1 MMLLQ
6 FLHFRSYGHFFTLFG
21 PLVFYLLS
29 PLESVYGPSL
39 HSAIKL
45 SKNSMKYLMPIL
57 GDIEWYGH
65 GPAAKAGNCT
75 RHDCTKKSN
84 ITGLAIHEH
93 FMSETKLRN

>member
-1 MMLLQ
+1 MDI
-6 FLHFRSYGHFFTLFG
+6 FLHY
-21 PLVFYLLS
+21 LVLWFSIYSVLWI
-29 PLESVYGPSL
+29 SVYGPSL
-39 HSAIKL
+39 PSAIKL
-45 SKNSMKYLMPIL
+45 SQNSLKYLMPIL